1 MNFKKIFKTLFMI
14 LFPLISAYIIS
25 LFINFNNYSLLY
37 KPPLAPPKIVFP
49 IIWSILY
56 ILMGVSYLII
66 NYDKSEK
73 KIQFLYYIHLFFN
86 LLWPILFFNLNLYLT
101 SSLLILL
108 LISLHINLLHEY
120 SKIKKEIFFLNIPYL
135 VWLIFAF
142 YLALGVFIL
151 N

>member
-1 MNFKKIFKTLFMI
+1 MI

-37 KPPLAPPKIVFP
+37 KPALAPPKIVFP

-86 LLWPILFFNLNLYLT
+86 LLWPILFFNLNLYLI

-120 SKIKKEIFFLNIPYL
+120 SKIKKEIFFLKYSL
-135 VWLIFAF
+135 FGMVDFCFLLSFRCLYF
-142 YLALGVFIL
+142 KLKGIL
-151 N
+151 LSS

>member
-1 MNFKKIFKTLFMI
+1 MNLKKIFKTLFML

-25 LFINFNNYSLLY
+25 LFTNYNNYSFLY
-37 KPPLAPPKIVFP
+37 MPPLAPPKIVFP

-86 LLWPILFFNLNLYLT
+86 LLWPILFFNFNLYLI

-120 SKIKKEIFFLNIPYL
+120 FKIKKETFFLNIPYL
-135 VWLIFAF
+135 VWLIYAF
-142 YLALGVFIL
+142 YLALGVCVL

>member
-1 MNFKKIFKTLFMI
+1 MI
-14 LFPLISAYIIS
+14 LFPLISAFIIS
-25 LFINFNNYSLLY
+25 LFINFNNYSFLY
-37 KPPLAPPKIVFP
+37 MPPLAPPKIVFP

-86 LLWPILFFNLNLYLT
+86 LLWPILFFNLNLYLI

-120 SKIKKEIFFLNIPYL
+120 FKIKKETFFLNIFYL
-135 VWLIFAF
+135 VWLIYAF
-142 YLALGVFIL
+142 YLALGVCIL